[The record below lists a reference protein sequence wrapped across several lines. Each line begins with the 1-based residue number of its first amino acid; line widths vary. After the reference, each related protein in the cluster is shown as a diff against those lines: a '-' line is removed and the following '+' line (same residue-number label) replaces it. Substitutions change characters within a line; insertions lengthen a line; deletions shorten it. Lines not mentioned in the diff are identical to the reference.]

1 MINRHTMML
10 AAAGVVALAG
20 VAGWWRPIPAPASA
34 TAAQQAAW
42 HLPTAA
48 GLERSSIEQFAATSG
63 VAWLGDG
70 VGGGGAAVQW
80 TLRGIVGPDNPAVL
94 VQAGTDPLIKR
105 LQSGDTLP
113 DGSRLVAVLRDRV
126 VVERDGCRTQRPLYP
141 PAIAATPAPAAGCMP
156 PGTDKE
162 TPQP

>member
-1 MINRHTMML
+1 MINRTTMIL

-20 VAGWWRPIPAPASA
+20 VAGWWRPIPAPAIA

-48 GLERSSIEQFAATSG
+48 ELERSSIEQFAATSG

-70 VGGGGAAVQW
+70 VGGGSAALQW

-94 VQAGTDPLIKR
+94 VQVGTDPLIKR
-105 LQSGDTLP
+105 VRSGDILP
-113 DGSRLVAVLRDRV
+113 DGSKVVAVLRSSV
-126 VVERDGCRTQRPLYP
+126 VVERDGCQTRRPLYRL
-141 PAIAATPAPAAGCMP
+141 ASAAAPDPGAGCST
-156 PGTDKE
+156 PGTNKD

>member
-1 MINRHTMML
+1 MINRTTMIL

-20 VAGWWRPIPAPASA
+20 VAGWWRPIPAPAIA

-48 GLERSSIEQFAATSG
+48 ELERSSIEQFAATSG

-70 VGGGGAAVQW
+70 VGGGSAAVQW

-105 LQSGDTLP
+105 LESGDTLP

-141 PAIAATPAPAAGCMP
+141 HASAATPAPAEGCMP
-156 PGTDKE
+156 SRTDKE

>member
-1 MINRHTMML
+1 MINRRNMIL

-20 VAGWWRPIPAPASA
+20 VAGWWRPIPATASA
-34 TAAQQAAW
+34 TAAHQTAW

-48 GLERSSIEQFAATSG
+48 ELERSSIEQVAATSG

-70 VGGGGAAVQW
+70 VGGGSAAVQW
-80 TLRGIVGPDNPAVL
+80 TLRAIVGPDNPAVL
-94 VQAGTDPLIKR
+94 VQAATDPLIKR
-105 LQSGDTLP
+105 LHSGDTLP
-113 DGSRLVAVLRDRV
+113 DGSTLVAVLRDRV

-141 PAIAATPAPAAGCMP
+141 PASAATPAPAEECMP

-162 TPQP
+162 TPQL